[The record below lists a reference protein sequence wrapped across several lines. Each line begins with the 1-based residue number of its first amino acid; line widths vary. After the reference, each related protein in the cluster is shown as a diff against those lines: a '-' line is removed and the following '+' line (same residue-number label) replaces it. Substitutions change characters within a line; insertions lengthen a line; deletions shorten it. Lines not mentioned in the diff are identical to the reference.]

1 MSGLI
6 NYNLSLNTGY
16 DEPPN
21 KFDQKNQLLAELNT
35 KKIQKELEEIDNII
49 IEKELEEINNII
61 QTLSQPKPEIVEEE
75 ENVIKYNEEEKQ
87 PEEDDLSLVYAT
99 MPIIADNSEEDN
111 LSLVAEGKS
120 TYSQGVPESKGYKP
134 GEEPKNYT
142 TIKPTKTRTTTFGNR
157 IKATGSTA
165 LDTGSV
171 VGKKILDTG
180 SVVGKKALY
189 TGSVVGKKALYT
201 GSVVGSTALKT
212 GISGVKAT
220 ETVLRKGQ
228 DKLSKISI
236 SLPTTM
242 PTITT
247 FTTTKTINPITEHIE
262 SIIAK
267 NDIPEIKMDLKDYII
282 QEEVKVED
290 KESYNQ
296 NMKRIIEIYN
306 QFKKIYINKKNEEI
320 WNNLDIVKK
329 IKNYKIEE

>member
-1 MSGLI
+1 MPDKNI
-6 NYNLSLNTGY
+6 NKNLPLNTGY

-21 KFDQKNQLLAELNT
+21 KFDQKNPLLAELNT

-142 TIKPTKTRTTTFGNR
+142 TIKPTKTITTTFGNR

-165 LDTGSV
+165 LD
-171 VGKKILDTG
+171 
-180 SVVGKKALY
+180 
-189 TGSVVGKKALYT
+189 T